1 MVPLP
6 YTHPLYAVA
15 FIAAVTLVLALE
27 LPRLANH
34 RMREGAV
41 ARDGGSLVVL
51 LGLLA
56 LGCIGAL
63 VCAALLPDAALRSG
77 REPIFW
83 AGIALMLP
91 GAAFRAYAIRVLGC
105 YFAVTVAVGP
115 DQRVIDSG
123 PYRYIRHPSYSGAL
137 LALLGLGLTLTNWA
151 SLAVLAACN
160 IAGFAYRVAVEERAL
175 REVLG
180 APYIAYMEQTRRF
193 IPFVF

>member
-1 MVPLP
+1 MLPLP
-6 YTHPLYAVA
+6 YTHPIYALA
-15 FIAAVTLVLALE
+15 FCAAVTLALALE
-27 LPRLANH
+27 LPRLANN
-34 RMREGAV
+34 RARDGAI
-41 ARDGGSLVVL
+41 ARDGGSLAML

-63 VCAALLPDAALRSG
+63 ACAALLPDAALRAG

-83 AGIALMLP
+83 AGIAFILL
-91 GAAFRAYAIRVLGC
+91 GAGFRAYAIRVLGR
-105 YFAVTVAVGP
+105 YFVVTVAVSP
-115 DQRVIDSG
+115 KQRVVDSG

-160 IAGFAYRVAVEERAL
+160 LAGFAYRVVVEERVL

-180 APYIAYMEQTRRF
+180 PPYIAYMGRTRRF